1 MMLPV
6 YTCLHSY
13 NWWSL
18 CVGGKRKVLSVVP
31 SLGTYIQR
39 GVPYAS
45 PEGRDLGSHRF
56 NLFEAVWNCWIFE
69 QTKLAERDKVATASF
84 LSFFGVR
91 IYWTPV
97 KSLPS
102 VQTAICAWNSIHCTS
117 NGFPLFLAF
126 CSFVVESLI
135 SGGIS
140 RVLLVLH
147 QTLGFPLFGYLLTEW
162 RVYIHVRKLG
172 LALKACSC
180 IGYYLSMWCQ
190 YLMRFMWMFFLRR
203 TLVNWMSESVNKFT
217 WTDHWWASEVTSF
230 SLYYLSLDLYKEV
243 HELKL

>member
-1 MMLPV
+1 MLPV
-6 YTCLHSY
+6 IYLSPQLQLVESVC
-13 NWWSL
+13 
-18 CVGGKRKVLSVVP
+18 GGKRKVLSVVP

-39 GVPYAS
+39 RVPYAS

-84 LSFFGVR
+84 FSFFWVR

-117 NGFPLFLAF
+117 NGFSIISGVLFICGGVLY
-126 CSFVVESLI
+126 

-162 RVYIHVRKLG
+162 RGYIHVRKLG
-172 LALKACSC
+172 LPLKACSC
-180 IGYYLSMWCQ
+180 IGYYLYMWCR
-190 YLMRFMWMFFLRR
+190 YLMRFMWMFFLRC

-217 WTDHWWASEVTSF
+217 WTDHWRASEVTSF

>member
-6 YTCLHSY
+6 IYLSPQLQLVESVC
-13 NWWSL
+13 
-18 CVGGKRKVLSVVP
+18 GGKRKALSVVP

-39 GVPYAS
+39 AVPYAS

-84 LSFFGVR
+84 FSFFWVEFTELQWR
-91 IYWTPV
+91 VCLQCKRLFVLEIQFIVPAT
-97 KSLPS
+97 
-102 VQTAICAWNSIHCTS
+102 
-117 NGFPLFLAF
+117 GFPLFLAF
-126 CSFVVESLI
+126 CSFVVVSFI
-135 SGGIS
+135 SSGIS

-180 IGYYLSMWCQ
+180 IGYYLYMWCR
-190 YLMRFMWMFFLRR
+190 YLMRFMWMFFLRC

-217 WTDHWWASEVTSF
+217 WTDHWRASEVTSF
-230 SLYYLSLDLYKEV
+230 SLY
-243 HELKL
+243 